1 MTTPNDRPAEPRPV
15 LPIQHT
21 AQYMEDTYVRPSRIA
36 GCVEVVRAVDGVVRA
51 TLKCPREDP

>member
-1 MTTPNDRPAEPRPV
+1 MPQPNDRAEPRPI

-36 GCVEVVRAVDGVVRA
+36 GCVEVVRCVDHVVRA
-51 TLKCPREDP
+51 MLKEPG